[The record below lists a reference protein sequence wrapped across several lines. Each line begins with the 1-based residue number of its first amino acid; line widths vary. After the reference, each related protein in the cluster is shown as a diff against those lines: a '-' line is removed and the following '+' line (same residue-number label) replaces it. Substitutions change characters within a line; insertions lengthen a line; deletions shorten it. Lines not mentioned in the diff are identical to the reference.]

1 MVGDPT
7 RAPCGGSLWVGWPR
21 RVSLRRQ
28 LRDLAQTRNRFLA
41 QHMANVL
48 FYPADVAEVPG
59 AARPIREALAL
70 IGAMAAGAGL
80 VFVGSHLR
88 IARRGRLQ
96 AVAQPA

>member
-1 MVGDPT
+1 EPGRPAVDLYASVGHGES
-7 RAPCGGSLWVGWPR
+7 AYE
-21 RVSLRRQ
+21 VSFRN
-28 LRDLAQTRNRFLA
+28 LAQSRNRFLA

-80 VFVGSHLR
+80 VFVASHLR